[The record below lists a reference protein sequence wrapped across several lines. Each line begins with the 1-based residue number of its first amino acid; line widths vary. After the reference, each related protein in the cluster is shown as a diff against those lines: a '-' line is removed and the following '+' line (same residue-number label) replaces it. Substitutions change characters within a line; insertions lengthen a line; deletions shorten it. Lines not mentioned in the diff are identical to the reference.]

1 MYGRCGGCEL
11 AVCVCVEDV
20 SLQYVCVEDVSLQY
34 VCVEL
39 VCGGCE
45 LAVCVCGACVWR
57 M

>member
-20 SLQYVCVEDVSLQY
+20 SLQYVCVE
-34 VCVEL
+34 L

-45 LAVCVCGACVWR
+45 LAVR
-57 M
+57 